1 MFQLVDTHS
10 HIYEPEF
17 DTDRAEVIA
26 RAEEAGVGLIVLP
39 AIDSD
44 SYARQSQLANSR
56 PDLFREM
63 MGLHPTSV
71 RSDFEQALE
80 QTRQIL
86 FSRPDYYVGI
96 GEIGMDLYWDRQFQ
110 EHQYE
115 ALNRQIS
122 WAEQL
127 DKPVVLHVRD
137 AYKEVFCLL
146 EKHGSATYQGIMHCF
161 SGTVDDAYRAVEM
174 GFLLGIG
181 GVLTYKKSQLPDI
194 VRRIPLEK
202 LVLETD
208 SPYLAPVPYRG
219 KRNESAYVYIVAQA
233 LALIK
238 EIPFSEVASVTT
250 ATACRLFNKHE

>member
-17 DTDRAEVIA
+17 DTDRSEVIA

-39 AIDSD
+39 AIDTD
-44 SYARQSQLANSR
+44 SYERQSQLASSR

-71 RSDFEQALE
+71 GSDFEKTLE

-86 FSRPDYYVGI
+86 FARPDHYVGV

-110 EHQYE
+110 EQQYE
-115 ALNRQIS
+115 ALDRQIS
-122 WAEQL
+122 WAEEL

-137 AYKEVFCLL
+137 AYQEVFHLL
-146 EKHGSATYQGIMHCF
+146 EQHASATYCGIMHCF
-161 SGTVDDAYRAVEM
+161 SGTIDDACRAVEM

-194 VRRIPLEK
+194 VRNISLDK

-208 SPYLAPVPYRG
+208 SPYLAPVPHRG

-233 LALIK
+233 LATIK
-238 EIPFSEVASVTT
+238 DIPLSEVASVTT
-250 ATACRLFNKHE
+250 ATARKLFDKNE